1 MIGVDLWR
9 VLVTLLSEMVAHSVG
24 VVLGPVLGRRREV
37 VEVVVEILRRLR
49 PPERQQARPLRALR
63 LSALEVPFGQIERP
77 AALARRALAKT
88 SRRLR
93 RVLLVLLRLPPLGPS
108 EHQVWPERVLL
119 QLGPSRGLVGKVG
132 RSPR

>member
-1 MIGVDLWR
+1 MIDVGPLK

-24 VVLGPVLGRRREV
+24 VVLGPVLGRRR
-37 VEVVVEILRRLR
+37 VVVGVFAGTLRRPR
-49 PPERQQARPLRALR
+49 PSERLQDYPLGFLR
-63 LSALEVPFGQIERP
+63 LSALEVPSGQIARLVVLVCR
-77 AALARRALAKT
+77 ALARISK
-88 SRRLR
+88 RLR
-93 RVLLVLLRLPPLGPS
+93 RALLVLLRLPPLGPS